1 MADENELPNNLE
13 PTEEDNTEVVHGVG
27 STIIGAATPKAKRI
41 RPLAGIVLIVLVA
54 LAGFY
59 MQHAMKARQQ
69 KKTAEAQAPKAGQ
82 GPAAQME
89 RAMLDDQAK
98 HGIDTGQS
106 HLSPNL
112 APRSSLMGAT
122 GVHPGHPASS
132 VPPLEYAESGPGAG
146 QFSPEEQRRM
156 HAYQLEQEAL
166 EAATAVG
173 SRGGAQAG
181 AQLQN
186 ASTSTSLDDAMAQ
199 ARAEQADLRAQI
211 ARAASAPDAGGG
223 ANLLGAIRTALGTN
237 PPSALPENTQMS
249 DYDRQNGQLDKQQF
263 LDETAAEPASDYLLH
278 ARTHALSKY
287 EVKSGWL
294 IPAVLEQELNSDL
307 PGMIRALVREN
318 VYDTVTGKYLL
329 IPAGSRII
337 GVYNS
342 NIGYGQGAVQA
353 VWRRILFPDGSS
365 LDLGGFEGEDS
376 QGASGFRDQVDN
388 HWKRVIAGALL
399 TSVFAAGLQ
408 ISQGQNNSVLATQS
422 YGQQISSA
430 VGTQVGELGE
440 QITRRNLNIQPT
452 IKIRPGYRFF
462 VRVQKDIVFQS
473 PYAPAPAS
481 E

>member
-1 MADENELPNNLE
+1 MADEKELQNTLE
-13 PTEEDNTEVVHGVG
+13 PTGEDNTEVVHGVG
-27 STIIGAATPKAKRI
+27 SRVIGAAMPKAKRI

-69 KKTAEAQAPKAGQ
+69 KRTAEAQAPKAGQ

-112 APRSSLMGAT
+112 APRSSLTGAT
-122 GVHPGHPASS
+122 GVPGHPASA
-132 VPPLEYAESGPGAG
+132 VPPLEYAESGSGAG

-173 SRGGAQAG
+173 SRGGTQAG
-181 AQLQN
+181 PQFQN
-186 ASTSTSLDDAMAQ
+186 ASTSASLDDAMAQ

-223 ANLLGAIRTALGTN
+223 TNLLGALRTALGTN
-237 PPSALPENTQMS
+237 PPSTLPVNMQMS

-263 LDETAAEPASDYLLH
+263 LDKTASEPAPNYLLH

-365 LDLGGFEGEDS
+365 LDLGGFEGEDT

>member
-1 MADENELPNNLE
+1 
-13 PTEEDNTEVVHGVG
+13 
-27 STIIGAATPKAKRI
+27 
-41 RPLAGIVLIVLVA
+41 
-54 LAGFY
+54 
-59 MQHAMKARQQ
+59 
-69 KKTAEAQAPKAGQ
+69 
-82 GPAAQME
+82 
-89 RAMLDDQAK
+89 
-98 HGIDTGQS
+98 
-106 HLSPNL
+106 
-112 APRSSLMGAT
+112 
-122 GVHPGHPASS
+122 
-132 VPPLEYAESGPGAG
+132 
-146 QFSPEEQRRM
+146 M

-173 SRGGAQAG
+173 SRGGVQAG
-181 AQLQN
+181 TQLQN
-186 ASTSTSLDDAMAQ
+186 TSTSASLDDAMAQ

-223 ANLLGAIRTALGTN
+223 TNLLGALRTALGTN
-237 PPSALPENTQMS
+237 PPSAVPVNTQMS

-263 LDETAAEPASDYLLH
+263 LDKTSSKPASDYLLH
-278 ARTHALSKY
+278 ARTPALGKY

-365 LDLGGFEGEDS
+365 LDLEGFEGEDS